1 MYVSL
6 GEPKGEPKGSRSQAD
21 PVFFWRF
28 KIEFMAVAPVS
39 MTGRS
44 WWR

>member
-1 MYVSL
+1 MYVSP
-6 GEPKGEPKGSRSQAD
+6 GSRKGNPRGVRSQAD

-28 KIEFMAVAPVS
+28 RIEFMAVAPVS

-44 WWR
+44 